1 MSAPAKGA
9 PTRQTA
15 SVLARHILRSAD
27 AREKVP
33 EAQRMAALT
42 RMAGGHSQRLV
53 LGFCTISAISGVV
66 LGFLVGS
73 QRTPAQSREQ
83 SSE

>member
-1 MSAPAKGA
+1 MCARDA

-53 LGFCTISAISGVV
+53 VALCTVSAISGAV
-66 LGFLVGS
+66 LGFVLGS
-73 QRTPAQSREQ
+73 KRTPREQ
-83 SSE
+83 PQE